1 MKTNIN
7 IIVPCRS
14 FRPSTLPPI
23 ERLQLLPNYW
33 LLSKLAPLILGVLLA
48 LTAFQ
53 SQAQNLVLEWKLSDT
68 NGSPTVADSSGNGY
82 AGKVNAN
89 SNTTFNVTGG
99 LIGGCVQFSGVGD
112 QRIYMD
118 TNGIFPAAL
127 NTDPNQYPI
136 TISVWSKN
144 NVASGGNQLLSF
156 GVNNGSV
163 YHACRQQGYL
173 DERANGSDHLI
184 GTGAAQTTGW
194 NNIVC
199 IYSATNSQ
207 AIYVNGTLNASGT
220 VFGVTNKVV
229 QFAIGGLYRVVG
241 SAPANP
247 YAGSMEDVAVWTN
260 VLTAQQIAAIYGL
273 GHFSSGYA
281 SDMPQ
286 FLNAFTAGTNVAI
299 RGILWMP
306 TNGLSGSL
314 GSVGGT
320 VAGDTA
326 YVVLD
331 GSGDGMQVIGAAV
344 PPIVSSFAIT
354 PSLIFAGD
362 IPTLSWNVGGA
373 SSVTINQGIGPVVST
388 GSSNITTST
397 SAVGSSVTWTLVATN
412 IYGATTNF
420 ATLTIQ
426 PTPGP
431 LTLVAHWPVDE
442 ASGTTATN
450 SLGDYCTGQFV
461 VLSNT
466 INGVTSPAIAP
477 AWEPTNGYIGGDL
490 FFTTALTTN
499 MAVVRSVLSDVT
511 LTNYP
516 FTNYPFAMAAWVN
529 TADTL
534 TRNETVLSLC
544 DSNSPSA
551 YYCLQVDTGQARLG
565 ARNGAEID
573 LYSGVYVYGDGDP
586 ANRAEWH
593 YIVCDFERDSVRNI
607 YVDGALAGT
616 DTNALGGFFQPNRF
630 SGGAIDR
637 AANPGISAPYTGRA
651 DELALFAGTLTPSEV
666 SLFYG
671 GMSGLQLNTY
681 EINTL
686 WNAFLATNSATV
698 HGSVWLYTTGLS
710 GNIGATGGA
719 LTNFNAYIVMD
730 ANGDGMQMA
739 TNNGPTISSLSPS
752 SPETGSS
759 GSQTLTIIGGNFQ
772 SGCTAILSNV
782 DTSTSVSPVVTFV
795 DSSNLTINATF
806 TVIPHNWSVQVINP
820 GNAAS
825 VPYGFTVVAP
835 PQPKIKSIGLVSGN
849 VVLTGTN
856 GTAGLTYTV
865 LTSTNVALPLASWT
879 PVTTNTFGAGGSV
892 DWTNAVN
899 PAKPQSFYIIK
910 P

>member
-1 MKTNIN
+1 M
-7 IIVPCRS
+7 
-14 FRPSTLPPI
+14 
-23 ERLQLLPNYW
+23 
-33 LLSKLAPLILGVLLA
+33 
-48 LTAFQ
+48 
-53 SQAQNLVLEWKLSDT
+53 VLEWKLNDT
-68 NGSPTVADSSGNGY
+68 NGSLTVADTSGNGY

-99 LIGGCVQFSGVGD
+99 IIGGCVHFSGVGD

-127 NTDPNQYPI
+127 NTASTQYPI

-144 NVASGGNQLLSF
+144 NVANGGNQLFSF
-156 GVNNGSV
+156 GVNSGAV

-173 DERANGSDHLI
+173 DERANGLDNLI
-184 GTGAAQTTGW
+184 GNGAAQTTTW

-207 AIYVNGTLNASGT
+207 AIYVNGVLNASGT
-220 VFGVTNKVV
+220 VFGVTNKIV
-229 QFAIGGLYRVVG
+229 QFAIGGLYRTLG

-273 GHFSSGYA
+273 GYFSAGYA

-286 FLNAFTAGTNVAI
+286 FLNAFTAGTNVALN
-299 RGILWMP
+299 GIIWMP
-306 TNGLSGSL
+306 TNGLSGSP
-314 GSVGGT
+314 GSVGGA
-320 VAGDTA
+320 VAGETA

-331 GSGDGMQVIGAAV
+331 GSGDGMQVIGAEV
-344 PPIVSSFAIT
+344 PPSVSSFAIT

-362 IPTLSWNVGGA
+362 TPTLSWNVGGA
-373 SSVTINQGIGPVVST
+373 SSVTINQGIGAVAST

-397 SAVGSSVTWTLVATN
+397 SGVTSSITWMLVATN

-420 ATLTIQ
+420 TTATLQ

-450 SLGDYCTGQFV
+450 SLGAYCTGQFV
-461 VLSNT
+461 VQSNT
-466 INGVTSPAIAP
+466 IDGVTSPAIAP

-499 MAVVRSVLSDVT
+499 MAVVRSVLTDAT

-516 FTNYPFAMAAWVN
+516 FTNYPFALAAWVN

-544 DSNSPSA
+544 DSNSA
-551 YYCLQVDTGQARLG
+551 ITYYCLQVDAGQARLA
-565 ARNGAEID
+565 ARNGGELD

-586 ANRAEWH
+586 ENLAEWH

-607 YVDGALAGT
+607 YVDGALQAT

-630 SGGAIDR
+630 SAGAIDR

-651 DELALFAGTLTPSEV
+651 DEIALFAGTLTPDEV

-686 WNAFLATNSATV
+686 WNAFLATNSAAV
-698 HGSVWLYTTGLS
+698 HGALWVYATNLS
-710 GNIGATGGA
+710 GSIGTTSGT
-719 LTNFNAYIVMD
+719 LTNLNAYIVMD
-730 ANGDGMQMA
+730 ANGDGMEIA
-739 TNNGPTISSLSPS
+739 TNELAISGLSPS
-752 SPETGSS
+752 SPEIGSS
-759 GSQTLTIIGGNFQ
+759 GSQTLTIIGSGFE
-772 SGCTAILSNV
+772 SGCTATLSNV
-782 DTSTSVSPVVTFV
+782 DTSTFSSPAVTFA
-795 DSSNLTINATF
+795 DSSHLTINATF

-820 GNAAS
+820 GNTAS
-825 VPYGFTVVAP
+825 VPYDFTVIAP
-835 PQPKIKSIGLVSGN
+835 EQPKIKSIGLVSGN
-849 VVLTGTN
+849 VVLSGTN
-856 GTAGLTYTV
+856 GTAGLTYSV

-879 PVTTNTFGAGGSV
+879 PLTTNVFGAGGSFG
-892 DWTNAVN
+892 WTNAIN
-899 PAKPQSFYIIK
+899 PAKPRSFYTIK